1 MLSRVCPRCTVTPVG
16 GTSAKRMVL
25 FGSEKIA
32 SATSLPTF
40 LASTS
45 KAATISTS
53 DTWYGPSCAC
63 MRRGCQRPRS
73 RDGPCSYRALLSAK
87 RSGLAAPR
95 SLSHRI
101 GLASLRRDEAIQPGD
116 ILLGG
121 LAAVLHQRERVRV
134 EALTGS
140 RERCGDG
147 REPFLEVGAPAL
159 QQADP
164 GIGRQV
170 LEEREAD
177 PEPVVLG
184 GGLGACL
191 LQQSLEELL
200 AFLGDAVDV
209 LAAADLLRVED
220 TLHGAV
226 VLQAPQRGIQRAI
239 GNPPEPSERV
249 GQPLGE
255 LVAVHGPLFQQ
266 AQDREL
272 EHPVPSLGCASIYR
286 LSISNRYIEP
296 RGGPVRQIRDC
307 EKVRLGMAGGGSRLR
322 WEGASVRGRG
332 GGRPRAS
339 GGTLDI
345 GRTPAQ
351 TGRS

>member
-1 MLSRVCPRCTVTPVG
+1 
-16 GTSAKRMVL
+16 
-25 FGSEKIA
+25 
-32 SATSLPTF
+32 
-40 LASTS
+40 
-45 KAATISTS
+45 
-53 DTWYGPSCAC
+53 
-63 MRRGCQRPRS
+63 MRRSCQRPRS

-200 AFLGDAVDV
+200 AFLGGARDV
-209 LAAADLLRVED
+209 LETADLLRVED

-226 VLQAPQRGIQRAI
+226 VLQAPQRGVQRAI

-296 RGGPVRQIRDC
+296 RGGRSVKSGTAKRSGWGWRAA
-307 EKVRLGMAGGGSRLR
+307 VAGYVGRGLQSVA
-322 WEGASVRGRG
+322 EAGVRGGAVRVG
-332 GGRPRAS
+332 TPRPAAAPAPPPRPPPAS
-339 GGTLDI
+339 PPPSP
-345 GRTPAQ
+345 RTPPAPPL
-351 TGRS
+351 RHF